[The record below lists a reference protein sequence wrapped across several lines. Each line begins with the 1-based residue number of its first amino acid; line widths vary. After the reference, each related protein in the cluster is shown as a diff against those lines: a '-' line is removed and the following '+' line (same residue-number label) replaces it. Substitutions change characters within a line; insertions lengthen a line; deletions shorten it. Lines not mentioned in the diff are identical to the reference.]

1 MSGSALALLVESD
14 HCHGDLDPGPGE
26 ERVLGD
32 HDISG
37 PSGPLSVALCDPTNN
52 EKLFCLNKWRDRER
66 KS

>member
-14 HCHGDLDPGPGE
+14 HCHGDLDPGPGD

-37 PSGPLSVALCDPTNN
+37 PLSVALCDPTFLL
-52 EKLFCLNKWRDRER
+52 K
-66 KS
+66 